1 MEHLKDIKTI
11 AFNGQ
16 WSDVGSWS
24 SVADLSTPDQNGNK
38 ILGDGLALDT
48 TGTYINA
55 PFRKVVTLGVK
66 NLLVIDTPDAVLI
79 ASQESAQSVKDVVQ
93 ALESEQDEKTLL
105 HRKVKRPWGWYD
117 RIDQGERFQVKR
129 IAVNPGASLSL
140 QKHHHRAEHWIV
152 VKGRAEVTCGK
163 DTYFLSENQSTYIP
177 VGEIHRLHNPEQTVL
192 EMIEVQSGNYLGEDD
207 IVRLDDS
214 YGRG

>member
-1 MEHLKDIKTI
+1 
-11 AFNGQ
+11 
-16 WSDVGSWS
+16 
-24 SVADLSTPDQNGNK
+24 
-38 ILGDGLALDT
+38 
-48 TGTYINA
+48 
-55 PFRKVVTLGVK
+55 
-66 NLLVIDTPDAVLI
+66 
-79 ASQESAQSVKDVVQ
+79 VVQ

-152 VKGRAEVTCGK
+152 VKGRAEVTCGE

-192 EMIEVQSGNYLGEDD
+192 EMIEVQSGSYLGEDD